1 MANAAILRSIVQL
14 AQRLGAKPGKFG
26 GTRSNITFLGSG
38 PSNEL
43 FSQSLRINELPGL
56 FGAGGKLKPAIL
68 DKVNSGVSYAMA
80 GKLSSGQLRTLDASL
95 KAMDNLQSGLT
106 KPTGIINTESFR
118 MLGRRGAKGSE
129 FKELGQRLKAQ
140 RTQGFKE
147 AMEAADDL
155 ILEGSGGTIT
165 RTDLK
170 NLSPEALQNLRLE
183 FAPDI
188 MARFFKPKLAGGGR
202 VNFESGAN
210 YDYQQFEE
218 FMKKRGQAM
227 KEFELQQLLE
237 ELNEYIKSSQG
248 PEVIEAAEG
257 GMIKDKGLA
266 NILAV

>member
-1 MANAAILRSIVQL
+1 MANPALLQSIIKL
-14 AQRLGAKPGKFG
+14 AQRLGANPQKFI
-26 GTRSNITFLGSG
+26 GTRSNIRFLGSG

-80 GKLSSGQLRTLDASL
+80 GKLSRGQLTTLNASL
-95 KAMDNLQSGLT
+95 KAMDNLQSSFM

-118 MLGRRGAKGSE
+118 MLGRRRAKGSE

-155 ILEGSGGTIT
+155 IIESGGIT
-165 RTDLK
+165 RTELN
-170 NLSPEALQNLRLE
+170 NLSPEALQALRLE

-188 MARFFKPKLAGGGR
+188 MARFFKPKLAGGG
-202 VNFESGAN
+202 
-210 YDYQQFEE
+210 
-218 FMKKRGQAM
+218 
-227 KEFELQQLLE
+227 
-237 ELNEYIKSSQG
+237 
-248 PEVIEAAEG
+248 
-257 GMIKDKGLA
+257 MILDNMGLA

>member
-1 MANAAILRSIVQL
+1 MANPLVQSIIRL
-14 AQRLGAKPGKFG
+14 ATRLGANPSKFTG
-26 GTRSNITFLGSG
+26 SRTNIRFLGSG

-56 FGAGGKLKPAIL
+56 FQAGGKLKPSIL
-68 DKVNSGVSYAMA
+68 SKVESGAGYAMA
-80 GKLSSGQLRTLDASL
+80 NKLSTPQLRTLEASL

-118 MLGRRGAKGSE
+118 ALGRRGAKGSE

-155 ILEGSGGTIT
+155 IIEKSAGTIS

-188 MARFFKPKLAGGGR
+188 MARFFKPKLAGGG
-202 VNFESGAN
+202 
-210 YDYQQFEE
+210 
-218 FMKKRGQAM
+218 M
-227 KEFELQQLLE
+227 
-237 ELNEYIKSSQG
+237 
-248 PEVIEAAEG
+248 
-257 GMIKDKGLA
+257 MIDNMGLA

>member
-1 MANAAILRSIVQL
+1 MANPLVQSIIRL
-14 AQRLGAKPGKFG
+14 ATRLGANPSKFTG
-26 GTRSNITFLGSG
+26 SRTNIRFLGSG

-56 FGAGGKLKPAIL
+56 FQAGGKLKPSML
-68 DKVNSGVSYAMA
+68 SKVESGAGYAMA
-80 GKLSSGQLRTLDASL
+80 NKLSTPQLRTLEASL

-155 ILEGSGGTIT
+155 IIEKSAGGIS
-165 RTDLK
+165 RTELN
-170 NLSPEALQNLRLE
+170 NLSPEALQALRLE

-188 MARFFKPKLAGGGR
+188 MARFFKPKLAGGG
-202 VNFESGAN
+202 
-210 YDYQQFEE
+210 
-218 FMKKRGQAM
+218 M
-227 KEFELQQLLE
+227 
-237 ELNEYIKSSQG
+237 
-248 PEVIEAAEG
+248 
-257 GMIKDKGLA
+257 MIDNMGLA

>member
-1 MANAAILRSIVQL
+1 MANPALVQSIIRL
-14 AQRLGAKPGKFG
+14 ATRLGANPSKFTG
-26 GTRSNITFLGSG
+26 SRTNIRFLGSG

-56 FGAGGKLKPAIL
+56 FQAGGKLKPSIL
-68 DKVNSGVSYAMA
+68 SKVDSGAGYAMA
-80 GKLSSGQLRTLDASL
+80 GKLSTPQLRTLEASL

-118 MLGRRGAKGSE
+118 ALGRRGAKGSE

-155 ILEGSGGTIT
+155 IIEKSAGGIT
-165 RTDLK
+165 RTELK

-188 MARFFKPKLAGGGR
+188 MSRFFKPKLAGGG
-202 VNFESGAN
+202 
-210 YDYQQFEE
+210 
-218 FMKKRGQAM
+218 
-227 KEFELQQLLE
+227 
-237 ELNEYIKSSQG
+237 
-248 PEVIEAAEG
+248 
-257 GMIKDKGLA
+257 MILDNMGLA

>member
-1 MANAAILRSIVQL
+1 MANPLVQSIIRL
-14 AQRLGAKPGKFG
+14 ATRLGANPSKFTG
-26 GTRSNITFLGSG
+26 SRTNIRFLGSG

-56 FGAGGKLKPAIL
+56 FQAGGKLKPSML
-68 DKVNSGVSYAMA
+68 SKVESGAGYAMA
-80 GKLSSGQLRTLDASL
+80 NKLSTPQLRTLEASL

-118 MLGRRGAKGSE
+118 ALGRRGAKGSE

-140 RTQGFKE
+140 RTSGFKE

-155 ILEGSGGTIT
+155 IIEKSAGGIT
-165 RTDLK
+165 RTELN

-188 MARFFKPKLAGGGR
+188 MARFFKPKLAGGG
-202 VNFESGAN
+202 
-210 YDYQQFEE
+210 
-218 FMKKRGQAM
+218 
-227 KEFELQQLLE
+227 
-237 ELNEYIKSSQG
+237 
-248 PEVIEAAEG
+248 
-257 GMIKDKGLA
+257 MILDNMGLA

>member
-1 MANAAILRSIVQL
+1 MANPAILRSIVQL

-80 GKLSSGQLRTLDASL
+80 GKLSRGQLTTLNASL
-95 KAMDNLQSGLT
+95 KAMDNLQSSFM

-118 MLGRRGAKGSE
+118 MLGRRRAKGSE

-155 ILEGSGGTIT
+155 IIESGGIT
-165 RTDLK
+165 RTELN
-170 NLSPEALQNLRLE
+170 NLSPEALQALRLE

-188 MARFFKPKLAGGGR
+188 MARFFKPKLAGGGM
-202 VNFESGAN
+202 VGLT
-210 YDYQQFEE
+210 DD
-218 FMKKRGQAM
+218 
-227 KEFELQQLLE
+227 
-237 ELNEYIKSSQG
+237 
-248 PEVIEAAEG
+248 IEAPGSA
-257 GMIKDKGLA
+257 GLA

>member
-1 MANAAILRSIVQL
+1 MANPLVQSIIRL
-14 AQRLGAKPGKFG
+14 ATRLGANPSKFTG
-26 GTRSNITFLGSG
+26 SRTNIRFLGSG

-56 FGAGGKLKPAIL
+56 FQAGGKLKPSIL
-68 DKVNSGVSYAMA
+68 SKVESGAGYAMA
-80 GKLSSGQLRTLDASL
+80 NKLSTPQLRTLEASL
-95 KAMDNLQSGLT
+95 KAMDNLQSGLM

-118 MLGRRGAKGSE
+118 ALGRRGAKGSE

-155 ILEGSGGTIT
+155 IIEKSAGGIT

-188 MARFFKPKLAGGGR
+188 MSRFFKPKLAGGG
-202 VNFESGAN
+202 
-210 YDYQQFEE
+210 
-218 FMKKRGQAM
+218 
-227 KEFELQQLLE
+227 
-237 ELNEYIKSSQG
+237 
-248 PEVIEAAEG
+248 
-257 GMIKDKGLA
+257 MILDNMGLA

>member
-1 MANAAILRSIVQL
+1 MANPLVQSIIRL
-14 AQRLGAKPGKFG
+14 ATRLGANPSKFTG
-26 GTRSNITFLGSG
+26 SRTNIKFLGSG

-56 FGAGGKLKPAIL
+56 FQAGGKLKPSML
-68 DKVNSGVSYAMA
+68 SKVESGAGYAMA
-80 GKLSSGQLRTLDASL
+80 GKLSTPQLRTLEASL

-106 KPTGIINTESFR
+106 KPTDIVNTESFR
-118 MLGRRGAKGSE
+118 ALGRRGAKGSE
-129 FKELGQRLKAQ
+129 FRELGQRLKAQ

-155 ILEGSGGTIT
+155 IIEKSAGTIS

-188 MARFFKPKLAGGGR
+188 MARFFKRNLAGGGM
-202 VNFESGAN
+202 VGLTDDIDTSESA
-210 YDYQQFEE
+210 
-218 FMKKRGQAM
+218 
-227 KEFELQQLLE
+227 
-237 ELNEYIKSSQG
+237 
-248 PEVIEAAEG
+248 
-257 GMIKDKGLA
+257 GLA

>member
-1 MANAAILRSIVQL
+1 MASQAVLQSIIKL

-43 FSQSLRINELPGL
+43 FSQSLRINEIPGL
-56 FGAGGKLKPAIL
+56 FGTGGKLKPAIL

-80 GKLSSGQLRTLDASL
+80 GKLSQGQLTTLNASL

-106 KPTGIINTESFR
+106 KPTGIVNTESFR

-147 AMEAADDL
+147 AMDAADDL
-155 ILEGSGGTIT
+155 IIEKSAGGIT
-165 RTDLK
+165 RTELN
-170 NLSPEALQNLRLE
+170 NLSPEALQALRLE

-188 MARFFKPKLAGGGR
+188 MSRFFKPKLAGGG
-202 VNFESGAN
+202 
-210 YDYQQFEE
+210 
-218 FMKKRGQAM
+218 
-227 KEFELQQLLE
+227 
-237 ELNEYIKSSQG
+237 
-248 PEVIEAAEG
+248 
-257 GMIKDKGLA
+257 MILDNMGLA

>member
-1 MANAAILRSIVQL
+1 MANPLVQSIIRL
-14 AQRLGAKPGKFG
+14 ATRLGANPSKFTG
-26 GTRSNITFLGSG
+26 SRTNIRFLGSG

-56 FGAGGKLKPAIL
+56 FQAGGKLKPSML
-68 DKVNSGVSYAMA
+68 SKVESGAGYAMA
-80 GKLSSGQLRTLDASL
+80 NKLSTPQLRTLEASL

-106 KPTGIINTESFR
+106 KPTGIVNTESFR
-118 MLGRRGAKGSE
+118 ALGRRGAKGSE

-170 NLSPEALQNLRLE
+170 NLSPEALQALRLE

-188 MARFFKPKLAGGGR
+188 MARFFKPKLAGGG
-202 VNFESGAN
+202 
-210 YDYQQFEE
+210 
-218 FMKKRGQAM
+218 
-227 KEFELQQLLE
+227 
-237 ELNEYIKSSQG
+237 
-248 PEVIEAAEG
+248 
-257 GMIKDKGLA
+257 MILDNMGLA

>member
-1 MANAAILRSIVQL
+1 MANPAILQSIIKL

-80 GKLSSGQLRTLDASL
+80 GKLSRGQLTTLNASL
-95 KAMDNLQSGLT
+95 KAMDNLQSSFM

-118 MLGRRGAKGSE
+118 MLGRRRAKGSE

-155 ILEGSGGTIT
+155 IIESGGIT
-165 RTDLK
+165 RTELN
-170 NLSPEALQNLRLE
+170 NLSPEALQALRLE

-188 MARFFKPKLAGGGR
+188 MARFFKPKLAGGGM
-202 VNFESGAN
+202 VGLT
-210 YDYQQFEE
+210 DD
-218 FMKKRGQAM
+218 
-227 KEFELQQLLE
+227 
-237 ELNEYIKSSQG
+237 
-248 PEVIEAAEG
+248 IEAPESA
-257 GMIKDKGLA
+257 GLA

>member
-1 MANAAILRSIVQL
+1 MANPLVQSIIRL
-14 AQRLGAKPGKFG
+14 ATRLGANPSKFTG
-26 GTRSNITFLGSG
+26 SRTNIRFLGSG

-56 FGAGGKLKPAIL
+56 FQAGGKLKPSML
-68 DKVNSGVSYAMA
+68 SKVESGAGYAMA
-80 GKLSSGQLRTLDASL
+80 GKLSTPQLRTLEASL

-188 MARFFKPKLAGGGR
+188 MARFFKPKLAGGGM
-202 VNFESGAN
+202 VALTDDVEAPESA
-210 YDYQQFEE
+210 
-218 FMKKRGQAM
+218 
-227 KEFELQQLLE
+227 
-237 ELNEYIKSSQG
+237 
-248 PEVIEAAEG
+248 
-257 GMIKDKGLA
+257 GLA